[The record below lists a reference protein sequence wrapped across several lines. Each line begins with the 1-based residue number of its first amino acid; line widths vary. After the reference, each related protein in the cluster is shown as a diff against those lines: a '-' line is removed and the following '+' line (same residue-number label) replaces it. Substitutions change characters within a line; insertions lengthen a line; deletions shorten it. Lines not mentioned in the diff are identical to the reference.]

1 MLILL
6 FWLLVLALFALATHV
21 GRRLGLIPI
30 VSQLLLATFGLPL
43 LMLLWVEPHWGLSG
57 AQLVAPSWLKHSYSL
72 GFALLLGHILSD
84 VIDLRL
90 DRQSLKIALPSF
102 CLPFACGLAAAT
114 WLIPQQAWLGTLAL
128 GLLFAI
134 TAIPVLYLYL
144 RHIQYPARATRRLVQ
159 AAILIDLTC
168 WSLFALAQGSLELNS
183 LLLPL
188 AGACLPLLLRRLG
201 LRHSMVYSLGFFGLL
216 VVAEHYRLNA
226 LIFGIGYLLCMAALK
241 LPLALPLKAAWMERL
256 QTFVAIPL
264 ILTFGIVQI
273 DVHGAMDSLGW
284 VQLLALLLL
293 PIASKLLGNWL
304 GLSWAGASFEGARRW
319 HESLLLNIRGLS
331 EIVFLN
337 LLLQQQL
344 ISPALYFALML
355 MGLIATLLP
364 ALAGLHRIPPATQN
378 VASSNLNIAKPARSP
393 SANS

>member
-1 MLILL
+1 MVAV
-6 FWLLVLALFALATHV
+6 FWVMALVLFAVATHV
-21 GRRLGLIPI
+21 GRRFGLIPI

-43 LMLLWVEPHWGLSG
+43 LMYFWIEPGWHLSG
-57 AQLVAPSWLKHSYSL
+57 ADLISPGWLKNLYSL
-72 GFALLLGHILSD
+72 SFALLLGHILSD

-102 CLPFACGLAAAT
+102 CIPFACGLATAV
-114 WLIPQQAWLGTLAL
+114 WLLPPQPWISSLAV

-144 RHIQYPARATRRLVQ
+144 RHINYPPAATRRLVQ
-159 AAILIDLTC
+159 TAILIDLTC
-168 WSLFALAQGSLELNS
+168 WTLFAFAQGSLHLSS

-188 AGACLPLLLRRLG
+188 AGACLPLLLRLLG
-201 LRHSMVYSLGFFGLL
+201 LRQPLLYSGCFFALL
-216 VVAEHYRLNA
+216 VVAEHFKLNA

-241 LPLALPLKAAWMERL
+241 VPLVLPLPTAWMSRL
-256 QTFVAIPL
+256 QTWIAIPL

-273 DVHGAMDSLGW
+273 NVHNALDSLGG
-284 VQLLALLLL
+284 VQLAALLLL

-304 GLSWAGASFEGARRW
+304 GLGWAGVSFEGASRW
-319 HESLLLNIRGLS
+319 RESLLLNIRGLS

-344 ISPALYFALML
+344 ISPELYFALML

-364 ALAGLHRIPPATQN
+364 ALAGMHRIP
-378 VASSNLNIAKPARSP
+378 LNIAAPARSTR
-393 SANS
+393 ANS

>member
-1 MLILL
+1 M
-6 FWLLVLALFALATHV
+6 FWLMALGLFAVATV
-21 GRRLGLIPI
+21 IGRRFGLIPI
-30 VSQLLLATFGLPL
+30 VSQLLLATLGLPL
-43 LMLLWVEPHWGLSG
+43 LMYFWIEPGWQLSG
-57 AQLVAPSWLKHSYSL
+57 AQLVAPVWLSNLYSL
-72 GFALLLGHILSD
+72 AFALLLGHILSD

-90 DRQSLKIALPSF
+90 DRQSVKVALPSF
-102 CLPFACGLAAAT
+102 GVPFACGLATAL
-114 WLIPQQAWLGTLAL
+114 WLLPPQPWISSLAV

-144 RHIQYPARATRRLVQ
+144 RHIDYPPAATRRLVQ
-159 AAILIDLTC
+159 TAILIDLIC
-168 WSLFALAQGSLELNS
+168 WSLFALAQGSLHLAS

-188 AGACLPLLLRRLG
+188 AGACVPLLLRLLG
-201 LRHSMVYSLGFFGLL
+201 LRQPLLHSGIFFALL

-226 LIFGIGYLLCMAALK
+226 LIVGIGYLLCMAALK
-241 LPLALPLKAAWMERL
+241 VPLVLPLNANWMQSL
-256 QTFVAIPL
+256 QTYLAIPL

-273 DVHGAMDSLGW
+273 NVHSALSRLDWLQIG
-284 VQLLALLLL
+284 ALLLL

-304 GLSWAGASFEGARRW
+304 GLGWAGASFPGASRW
-319 HESLLLNIRGLS
+319 RESVLLNIRGLS

-364 ALAGLHRIPPATQN
+364 ALAGFHRIP
-378 VASSNLNIAKPARSP
+378 SIAVPARSS

>member
-1 MLILL
+1 MMILV
-6 FWLLVLALFALATHV
+6 FWVMALGLFAAATLM

-43 LMLLWVEPHWGLSG
+43 LMYAWVEPGWQLSG
-57 AQLVAPSWLKHSYSL
+57 TELVSPAWLKNLYSL
-72 GFALLLGHILSD
+72 AFALLLGHILSD
-84 VIDLRL
+84 VIELRL
-90 DRQSLKIALPSF
+90 DRQSVKIALPSF
-102 CLPFACGLAAAT
+102 AVPFACGLAVAF
-114 WLIPQQAWLGTLAL
+114 WLLPAQPWISSLAV

-144 RHIQYPARATRRLVQ
+144 RHINYPPSATRRLVQ
-159 AAILIDLTC
+159 TAILIDLLC
-168 WSLFALAQGSLELNS
+168 WSLFALAQGSLHLSS

-188 AGACLPLLLRRLG
+188 AGACLPLVMRMTG
-201 LRHSMVYSLGFFGLL
+201 LRQPMIYSGVFFALL

-226 LIFGIGYLLCMAALK
+226 LIVGIGYLLCMAMLK
-241 LPLALPLKAAWMERL
+241 VPLVMPLNAARMQGL
-256 QTFVAIPL
+256 QTYLAIPL

-273 DVHGAMDSLGW
+273 NVHSALDNLDWLQWG
-284 VQLLALLLL
+284 ALLLL

-304 GLSWAGASFEGARRW
+304 GLGWAAASFPGASRW
-319 HESLLLNIRGLS
+319 RESVLLNIRGLS

-364 ALAGLHRIPPATQN
+364 ALTGFHRIPP
-378 VASSNLNIAKPARSP
+378 IAVPARSS

>member
-1 MLILL
+1 MMILL
-6 FWLLVLALFALATHV
+6 FWAMTLGMFAVATRV
-21 GRRLGLIPI
+21 GRHFGLIPI

-43 LMLLWVEPHWGLSG
+43 LMYVWIEPGWQLSG
-57 AQLVAPSWLKHSYSL
+57 AELISPVWLKNLYSL
-72 GFALLLGHILSD
+72 SFALLLGHILSD

-102 CLPFACGLAAAT
+102 CLPFACGLATAV
-114 WLIPQQAWLGTLAL
+114 WLLPTQAWISSLAV
-128 GLLFAI
+128 GLVFAI

-144 RHIQYPARATRRLVQ
+144 RHISYPPAATRRLVQ
-159 AAILIDLTC
+159 TAILIDLTC
-168 WSLFALAQGSLELNS
+168 WTLFGFAQGSLHLSS

-188 AGACLPLLLRRLG
+188 AGACLPLLLRLLG
-201 LRHSMVYSLGFFGLL
+201 LRQPLLHSGCFFALL
-216 VVAEHYRLNA
+216 VVAEHFKLNA

-241 LPLALPLKAAWMERL
+241 VPLVLPLPARWMNRL
-256 QTFVAIPL
+256 QTWIAIPL

-273 DVHGAMDSLGW
+273 DVHSAMASLGW
-284 VQLLALLLL
+284 MQLAALLLL
-293 PIASKLLGNWL
+293 PILSKLLGNWL
-304 GLSWAGASFEGARRW
+304 GLGWAGASFDGASRW
-319 HESLLLNIRGLS
+319 RESLLLNIRGLS

-364 ALAGLHRIPPATQN
+364 ALAGMHQTP
-378 VASSNLNIAKPARSP
+378 LNIAAPARS
-393 SANS
+393 SRANN

>member
-1 MLILL
+1 MMTLL
-6 FWLLVLALFALATHV
+6 FWLMALALFAVATII
-21 GRRLGLIPI
+21 GRRCGLIPI
-30 VSQLLLATFGLPL
+30 VSQLLLATFALPL
-43 LMLLWVEPHWGLSG
+43 LMYFWIEPGWHLSG
-57 AQLVAPSWLKHSYSL
+57 AQLVSPVWLKNLYSL
-72 GFALLLGHILSD
+72 AFALLLGHILSD

-90 DRQSLKIALPSF
+90 DRQSVKIALPSF
-102 CLPFACGLAAAT
+102 GVPFACGLATAF
-114 WLIPQQAWLGTLAL
+114 WLLPPQPWISSLAV

-144 RHIQYPARATRRLVQ
+144 RHIAYPPDATRRLVQ
-159 AAILIDLTC
+159 TAILIDLIC
-168 WSLFALAQGSLELNS
+168 WSLFALAQGSLHLAS
-183 LLLPL
+183 LLPL
-188 AGACLPLLLRRLG
+188 AAAGVPLLLRLAG
-201 LRHSMVYSLGFFGLL
+201 LRQPLLHSGLFFALL

-226 LIFGIGYLLCMAALK
+226 LITGIGYLLCMAALK
-241 LPLALPLKAAWMERL
+241 VPLVLPLGAAWMHRL
-256 QTFVAIPL
+256 QTYLAIPL

-273 DVHGAMDSLGW
+273 NVHSALDSLGW
-284 VQLLALLLL
+284 VQLAALLLL

-304 GLSWAGASFEGARRW
+304 GLGWAGASFAGASRFR
-319 HESLLLNIRGLS
+319 ESILLNIRGLS

-364 ALAGLHRIPPATQN
+364 ALAGFHRIP
-378 VASSNLNIAKPARSP
+378 SIAVPARSP

>member
-1 MLILL
+1 MIILL
-6 FWLLVLALFALATHV
+6 FWLMALGLFAVATVV
-21 GRRLGLIPI
+21 GRRFGLIPI

-43 LMLLWVEPHWGLSG
+43 LMYFWIEPGWQLSG
-57 AQLVAPSWLKHSYSL
+57 AQLVAPVWLSTLYSL
-72 GFALLLGHILSD
+72 AFALLLGYILSD

-90 DRQSLKIALPSF
+90 DRQSVKVALPSF
-102 CLPFACGLAAAT
+102 GVPFACGLATAF
-114 WLIPQQAWLGTLAL
+114 WLLPPQPWISSLAV

-144 RHIQYPARATRRLVQ
+144 RHIDYPPAATRRLVQ
-159 AAILIDLTC
+159 AAILIDLIC
-168 WSLFALAQGSLELNS
+168 WSLFALAQGSLHLGS

-188 AGACLPLLLRRLG
+188 AGAGVPLLLRLLG
-201 LRHSMVYSLGFFGLL
+201 LRQPLLHSGIFFALL

-226 LIFGIGYLLCMAALK
+226 LIVGIGYLLCMAALK
-241 LPLALPLKAAWMERL
+241 VPLVLPLNASWMQGL
-256 QTFVAIPL
+256 QTYLAIPL

-273 DVHGAMDSLGW
+273 NVHSAMSRLDWLQIG
-284 VQLLALLLL
+284 ALLLL

-304 GLSWAGASFEGARRW
+304 GLGWAGASFVGASRW
-319 HESLLLNIRGLS
+319 RESVLLNIRGLS

-337 LLLQQQL
+337 LLLKQQL

-364 ALAGLHRIPPATQN
+364 AMVGLHRIP
-378 VASSNLNIAKPARSP
+378 SIAVPARSS

>member
-1 MLILL
+1 MMTAL
-6 FWLLVLALFALATHV
+6 FWLMALLLFALATRV
-21 GRRLGLIPI
+21 GSRFGLIPI

-43 LMLLWVEPHWGLSG
+43 LMLFWIEPHWQLSG
-57 AQLVAPSWLKHSYSL
+57 AQLVSPTWLKNLYGLS
-72 GFALLLGHILSD
+72 FALLLGHILSD

-102 CLPFACGLAAAT
+102 AIPFACGLATAV
-114 WLIPQQAWLGTLAL
+114 WLLPAQPWLSSLAV

-144 RHIQYPARATRRLVQ
+144 RHIDYPPLATRRLVQ
-159 AAILIDLTC
+159 TAILIDLSC
-168 WSLFALAQGSLELNS
+168 WTLFGVAQGSLHLSS

-188 AGACLPLLLRRLG
+188 AAACLPLLLRGLG
-201 LRHSMVYSLGFFGLL
+201 LRQPLLHSLGFFGLL

-241 LPLALPLKAAWMERL
+241 VPLVLPLKAAWMSRL
-256 QTFVAIPL
+256 QTFIAIPL

-273 DVHGAMDSLGW
+273 NVHSAMDSLGW
-284 VQLLALLLL
+284 VQLGALLLL

-304 GLSWAGASFEGARRW
+304 GLGWAGAAFKGASRW
-319 HESLLLNIRGLS
+319 RESLLLNIRGLS

-355 MGLIATLLP
+355 MGLVATLMP
-364 ALAGLHRIPPATQN
+364 ALAGLHRTPLVPLN
-378 VASSNLNIAKPARSP
+378 PNIAEPARSP